1 MWGNQCRGGVVG
13 QGLAPLQGRTPSV
26 CSGAEVDLSAGRV
39 SAMGKEY
46 VTLYYITKISGPA
59 HYMS

>member
-1 MWGNQCRGGVVG
+1 MG
-13 QGLAPLQGRTPSV
+13 QGLAPLRGRTPSI